1 MEIEA
6 RIKVLTVL
14 FFMFFKEVQ
23 TKAVK
28 VRKNESEINKDV
40 LHYNIRL

>member
-1 MEIEA
+1 M
-6 RIKVLTVL
+6 LTV
-14 FFMFFKEVQ
+14 FVCVCVCVCVCFKEVQ

-40 LHYNIRL
+40 LHSNIWL